1 MDFDSNLLMVSLL
14 FGLIGMGMLMYG
26 KKAGRMMPLVA
37 GVGLLTLP
45 YFITSFAVMI
55 VVCLT
60 LTASPWIVR
69 EG

>member
-1 MDFDSNLLMVSLL
+1 MDFDTNLLMVSLL

-37 GVGLLTLP
+37 GVGLITLP
-45 YFITSFAVMI
+45 YFITSFAVMM